1 MTRGRFAP
9 SPTGRMHLGNV
20 FCALLSW
27 LSAKSKGGEWVLRIE
42 DLDPQRS
49 RREYALQLMDDLQW
63 LGLPWDGE
71 PVWQSQRGHIYEE
84 YLHRLTEMGLTYP
97 CFCTRADIMAT
108 QAPHETDGRVVYKGT
123 CRPKDVISDAEND
136 VADTACRVP
145 TASEEDNSFNVQR
158 PTLTPQTVPL
168 RQGANEVFREM
179 TECHFVPH
187 EGSTIQCDAGPVRER
202 SGGGGLTAHHS
213 PLTAP
218 LATTRLIVPDC
229 TIPFTDGHYGRHD
242 INLAEHC
249 GDYIIRRKDGAW
261 AYQLAV
267 VVDDA
272 LMGVTEIV
280 RGRDLLLSSPQQIH
294 LRNLLFQSTDDR
306 VQSTGNR
313 VQSTDDR
320 VQMTE
325 YRVQSTENRVQM
337 TDGLLKRKTITD
349 AARSVPTATSPIPH
363 LSPSETGGVPRSGEG
378 VDSSLN
384 VNSSTIIADTACR
397 VPTATSLNV
406 YPSFTTQAVPL
417 QGDERSGG
425 GRFTAHPS
433 SLTAHPSPLTVNF
446 LHHPLL
452 CNAEGQR
459 LCKRDKSMDLGYLRD
474 KGTSPQEIIGLLA
487 HLAGLTD
494 TPAPISPQELIPL
507 FSWDKVPTEDILL
520 DHRITL

>member
-84 YLHRLTEMGLTYP
+84 YLHLLTEMGLTYP
-97 CFCTRADIMAT
+97 CHCTRADIMAT

-123 CRPKDVISDAEND
+123 CRPKYTDA
-136 VADTACRVP
+136 ARSVP
-145 TASEEDNSFNVQR
+145 TPSGEDNSFNVQR
-158 PTLTPQTVPL
+158 STFTPQTVPL
-168 RQGANEVFREM
+168 QG
-179 TECHFVPH
+179 
-187 EGSTIQCDAGPVRER
+187 DER
-202 SGGGGLTAHHS
+202 SGGGRLTAHHS
-213 PLTAP
+213 PFNVTP
-218 LATTRLIVPDC
+218 ATTRLIVPDC
-229 TIPFTDGHYGRHD
+229 IIPFTDGHYGQHD

-294 LRNLLFQSTDDR
+294 LRELLFGER
-306 VQSTGNR
+306 R
-313 VQSTDDR
+313 
-320 VQMTE
+320 
-325 YRVQSTENRVQM
+325 TENGELRVSESISMVGTLRAASENEQQSGRC
-337 TDGLLKRKTITD
+337 TQRPYIAARELIQDHEAGLKRETD
-349 AARSVPTATSPIPH
+349 SF
-363 LSPSETGGVPRSGEG
+363 
-378 VDSSLN
+378 N
-384 VNSSTIIADTACR
+384 VN
-397 VPTATSLNV
+397 
-406 YPSFTTQAVPL
+406 
-417 QGDERSGG
+417 
-425 GRFTAHPS
+425 
-433 SLTAHPSPLTVNF
+433 PSPLTVNF
-446 LHHPLL
+446 FHHPLL

-474 KGTSPQEIIGLLA
+474 KGTQANEIIGLLA

-494 TPAPISPQELIPL
+494 TPAPITPQELISL
-507 FSWDKVPTEDILL
+507 LSWDKVPTEDIIL
-520 DHRITL
+520 DNQLNL